1 MTMAFLSTTVS
12 SGERADVRIT
22 FTPSY
27 AVGVVRLVVDGDPQ
41 LSTVPVLD
49 GSATASTGVLTAG
62 THTVQAWFE
71 PAASGWT
78 DSSAAKYTFYVS
90 P

>member
-1 MTMAFLSTTVS
+1 
-12 SGERADVRIT
+12 
-22 FTPSY
+22 
-27 AVGVVRLVVDGDPQ
+27 
-41 LSTVPVLD
+41 
-49 GSATASTGVLTAG
+49 
-62 THTVQAWFE
+62 VQAWFE